1 MIVQN
6 REVCIEVVP
15 RCQKGVISMPLS
27 KRDTLRDTERD
38 RERDTERVLEKEKRG
53 GDSRSRLARCGYEK
67 LNDE

>member
-27 KRDTLRDTERD
+27 KRDTLRDTER
-38 RERDTERVLEKEKRG
+38 VLEKERRG
-53 GDSRSRLARCGYEK
+53 GDPRSRLAGCGYEK